1 MTSIADEIAGYLA
14 TKITGLAVG
23 TNLFVGGEPEAPA
36 NAVTVYDTGGFSPH
50 QTVAGTRFVR
60 HPSIQ
65 IRVRNSSFVAG
76 AAIAADI
83 REEIEKIV
91 HQLISG
97 RWYLGAFESG
107 NVTHLGRI
115 DTTAGLAHVWTMN
128 FVIHVED

>member
-1 MTSIADEIAGYLA
+1 MTSMADEIAGYTA
-14 TKITGLAVG
+14 SKISGLILG

-50 QTVAGTRFVR
+50 QTLAGTRFVR

-76 AAIAADI
+76 EAIAADI

-91 HQLISG
+91 HQTISD
-97 RWYLGAFESG
+97 RWYMGAFESG
-107 NVTHLGRI
+107 GVVHLGRI
-115 DTTAGLAHVWTMN
+115 DTTAGIAHVWTMN
-128 FVIHVED
+128 FIIHVED